1 MIRSYFERRMVNT
14 FLPYESFTESARC
27 LDKAR
32 LGKQRVE
39 CHQILG
45 VLLDWPTKDGK
56 PRKGWTNHPAVR
68 MWRGHAS
75 KLMQYMNCMVQEWID
90 RGCNNSY
97 KFWTDEEIAAV
108 AANEAQQTLPWL
120 GFERLHSSHRAALLF
135 KDSQWYMQFGW
146 PEQPVRDYYWPA

>member
-1 MIRSYFERRMVNT
+1 MVNT
-14 FLPYESFTESARC
+14 FLPYENFSESARC

-45 VLLDWPTKDGK
+45 VLLEWPTKDGK

-75 KLMQYMNCMVQEWID
+75 KLMVYMNSMVNEWLA

-97 KFWTDEEIAAV
+97 ALWTDEQVAAIAATENGNV
-108 AANEAQQTLPWL
+108 PWL
-120 GFERLHSSHRAALLF
+120 GDERVHASHRAALLF
-135 KDSQWYMQFGW
+135 KEPKWYSAFGW
-146 PEQPVRDYYWPA
+146 KEPAVRDYYWPA